1 MIWRFLFST
10 SVAPSFHHATVRSM
24 SNIMI
29 CPWKNHNI
37 VHEAPTRG
45 HGGSRSGTRWTRI
58 FLRPIRVIIGP
69 ITYCNPPVLP
79 PCPDSAIHEQC
90 CDSSIDKSQH
100 RSWISARSLVDGG
113 RLGTTNSSHCCE
125 KKNPDFH
132 FCFWCDNRFDT
143 TETSCFLR
151 LMLFRMSARLH
162 KPELATGPSS
172 KTHLNPTRVVALS
185 RRSQSK
191 IYFFFLG
198 TTFSYLFDS
207 YVGNTFT
214 LTRNTRATSN

>member
-113 RLGTTNSSHCCE
+113 RLGTTNSSHCC
-125 KKNPDFH
+125 KKKPLIFISASGAIIDSILHRDFV
-132 FCFWCDNRFDT
+132 F
-143 TETSCFLR
+143 
-151 LMLFRMSARLH
+151 
-162 KPELATGPSS
+162 P
-172 KTHLNPTRVVALS
+172 KTYAVQDVR
-185 RRSQSK
+185 
-191 IYFFFLG
+191 
-198 TTFSYLFDS
+198 TF
-207 YVGNTFT
+207 V
-214 LTRNTRATSN
+214 